1 MNTPS
6 SLGKSPNPA
15 PGHSSGPTARG
26 PQIRCLMVVYLVS
39 VVCLMLGVGWTLG
52 LFTMVIGTG
61 LAWLVVRALDRCCG
75 LLTRKE
81 ARWDTNAR

>member
-26 PQIRCLMVVYLVS
+26 PQIWCLM
-39 VVCLMLGVGWTLG
+39 VCLMLGVDWTLG

-61 LAWLVVRALDRCCG
+61 LAWLVVRALDWCYG
-75 LLTRKE
+75 LLTPKE
-81 ARWDTNAR
+81 ARGDTNAR